1 MQNNEK
7 FNALINSCAD
17 PQAIAEAL
25 LALISL
31 NCIEKEENSEE

>member
-7 FNALINSCAD
+7 FNTLINSCAD
-17 PQAIAEAL
+17 PQAIAETL

-31 NCIEKEENSEE
+31 NCIEEEESSEA

>member
-7 FNALINSCAD
+7 FNTLINSCAD

-31 NCIEKEENSEE
+31 NCIEGEEKSDA

>member
-17 PQAIAEAL
+17 PQAIVEAL
-25 LALISL
+25 LALISFR
-31 NCIEKEENSEE
+31 CIEEEENSES

>member
-31 NCIEKEENSEE
+31 SCIEEKVNSEE